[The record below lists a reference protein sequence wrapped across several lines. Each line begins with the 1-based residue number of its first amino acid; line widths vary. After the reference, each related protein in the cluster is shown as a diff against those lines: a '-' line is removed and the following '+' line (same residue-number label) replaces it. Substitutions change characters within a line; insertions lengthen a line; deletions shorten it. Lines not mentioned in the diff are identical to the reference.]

1 MAKIMAYPGE
11 LYKQYGS
18 PRCSS
23 CSNHSNQYHEP
34 LRSVI
39 EYYCRRCD
47 EKKEEKRPRCSLC
60 STNCATKHYCNMCDK
75 EKMDQMES
83 KMDFLQLKWQPEGTR
98 DCENELILLQASD
111 GECVPVNGLILVS
124 RSRVFDVM
132 LKANMVERQTKT
144 IKLEDMNTA
153 VLHSFVRF
161 LYSANASAEDLQQH
175 SPNLL
180 LAANKYEVDLLKG
193 VCENFMV
200 KYLTKDSVL
209 TYLEVGYLCD
219 SFLVKNA
226 AFDVVSRCYTEYEL
240 DEGFQS
246 LGRKHPGLAV
256 EFCKYLLPSQC
267 FQKT

>member
-1 MAKIMAYPGE
+1 MTV
-11 LYKQYGS
+11 
-18 PRCSS
+18 
-23 CSNHSNQYHEP
+23 P

-47 EKKEEKRPRCSLC
+47 ENNLKKGNRRPRCSLC
-60 STNCATKHYCNMCDK
+60 STNCPTKHYCNMCVK
-75 EKMDQMES
+75 RKMDQNHQRES
-83 KMDFLQLKWQPEGTR
+83 KMAFLQLKWQPEGTK
-98 DCENELILLQASD
+98 DCDNELILLQAAD

-132 LKANMVERQTKT
+132 LKANMVESQTKT

-200 KYLTKDSVL
+200 KNLTKDSAL

-240 DEGFQS
+240 DEGFQN

-256 EFCKYLLPSQC
+256 EFCKYLLP
-267 FQKT
+267 